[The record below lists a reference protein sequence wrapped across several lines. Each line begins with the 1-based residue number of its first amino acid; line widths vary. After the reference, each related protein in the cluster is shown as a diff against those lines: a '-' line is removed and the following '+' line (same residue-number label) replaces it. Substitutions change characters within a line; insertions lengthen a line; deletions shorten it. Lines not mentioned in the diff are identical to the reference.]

1 VKVLNAASANRSA
14 AAVEN
19 VKTLDSQIHTLEP
32 LTLGHSVISKWA
44 VRYKGEHQPARTL
57 YQEK

>member
-14 AAVEN
+14 AVVED

-44 VRYKGEHQPARTL
+44 VR
-57 YQEK
+57 